1 MKKSV
6 CYIVGSGK
14 FPKKRFKP
22 EKGSLIL
29 AADGGYD
36 SLKKAGYVPDII
48 VGDMDSIKKIPKNI
62 PRLVFPKRKND
73 TDISLQTVDKSVLA
87 IKLEPFCFCIKIYF

>member
-22 EKGSLIL
+22 GKGSLLL

-36 SLKKAGYVPDII
+36 NLKKARYVPDII
-48 VGDMDSIKKIPKNI
+48 VGDMDSIKKNP
-62 PRLVFPKRKND
+62 
-73 TDISLQTVDKSVLA
+73 
-87 IKLEPFCFCIKIYF
+87 